1 MQFVISFQAMF
12 VSFMGNGNRRPKKE
26 EKKVIVVVV
35 SVDLSGSFPPERER
49 ERNSEKED
57 SEVRK

>member
-12 VSFMGNGNRRPKKE
+12 VSFVGNGNRRPKKE

-35 SVDLSGSFPPERER
+35 SVDLSGSFPPKKERGIA
-49 ERNSEKED
+49 
-57 SEVRK
+57 RKRGRKKKN